1 MPLIAASL
9 EAVRGLLL
17 GAAFAAC
24 CLTSAHAETR
34 AVVVGVSVYASQPAL
49 PGAVRDAED
58 IQRALKTRGID
69 DVQLLVNGEAT
80 RARLDAALRGAIA
93 KSASGDILL
102 LTFAGHGSVVLE
114 QAGSKTKKSFLLA
127 PFSDRSAPGE
137 RFLSDDLLG
146 WARELETK
154 GAALVLVLDAC
165 HSGIGLRKGPP
176 GFQPLTATRF
186 VAPSADTSSARPP
199 DEILASSTYVFGAT
213 DTAVRVREMMVD
225 GVERGALSFAF
236 ARAIEGAVDR
246 YDGGTI
252 TAQKLQ
258 RFLSG
263 AIRFLSQNDQTPQ
276 FHIPNGDQILLQAK
290 LPAARSTTTS
300 KRVTIQLDP
309 ADLAA
314 VRFDSGRVASLSA
327 GYGDLVWEKS
337 PRRLRNN
344 LGDVVANDVDL
355 ANLPTAV
362 DAFWVYRQIARLAIE
377 GKALATV
384 IRPDGVVLCKGARL
398 TLTVPETE
406 FRYFSVFD
414 LSGNGLVQ
422 NGYTGQFAEPEWKKG
437 PQGWVRNDLGTFD
450 PLGADYLV
458 TVVADQPLTELGR
471 RLEALDEKLRPLELY
486 KAMTEQL
493 AGKRYAI
500 SVLERYSA
508 DDKQFP
514 DLCRAGN

>member
-1 MPLIAASL
+1 MIAVSL
-9 EAVRGLLL
+9 SAARRALCGAVLAVG
-17 GAAFAAC
+17 
-24 CLTSAHAETR
+24 CLTAAHAETR
-34 AVVVGVSVYASQPAL
+34 AVVVGISIYASQPAL
-49 PGAVRDAED
+49 PGAARDADD
-58 IQRALKTRGID
+58 IQRTLKARGID
-69 DVQLLVNGEAT
+69 DVQFLVNGEAT
-80 RARLDAALRGAIA
+80 RARLEAAMRSAVG

-114 QAGSKTKKSFLLA
+114 QAGNKTKKSFLLA
-127 PFSDRSAPGE
+127 PFSDKSAPAE

-146 WARELETK
+146 WARELQTK
-154 GAALVLVLDAC
+154 GATLVLVLDAC

-186 VAPSADTSSARPP
+186 VAPSADTSAARPP
-199 DEILASSTYVFGAT
+199 DEILAPNTYVFGAT

-276 FHIPNGDQILLQAK
+276 FHIPNGDQILLQTR
-290 LPAARSTTTS
+290 LPAARPATASN
-300 KRVTIQLDP
+300 RVTLQLDA

-314 VRFDSGRVASLSA
+314 VRLDPARVTSLSA

-344 LGDVVANDVDL
+344 LGDVVANDIDL
-355 ANLPTAV
+355 ASLSRAA
-362 DAFWVYRQIARLAIE
+362 DAFWAYRQIARLAID
-377 GKALATV
+377 GKALATS
-384 IRPDGVVLCKGARL
+384 IRPDGVVLCKGTKRL
-398 TLTVPETE
+398 TLTVPDTE
-406 FRYFSVFD
+406 FPYFSIFD

-422 NGYTGQFAEPEWKKG
+422 NGYTGQFAEPEWKKI
-437 PQGWVRNDLGTFD
+437 PQGWMRDDFEVSD

-458 TVVADQPLTELGR
+458 TVVADQPLTALGR
-471 RLEALDEKLRPLELY
+471 RLEALDEKPLPIELY
-486 KAMTEQL
+486 KAVTEQL

-514 DLCRAGN
+514 ELCRAAN